1 MLRIC
6 SFGIAVW
13 LAWQTSAVAQGP
25 KPVEQPDRF
34 SAGIVETIAKGALKE
49 AAVSVGEVV
58 GQPTGAQ
65 NIQSALQVFEGKK
78 FDFVKKV
85 VDKELAGALRQII
98 YYSYVE
104 KLGFAYFRFNFKMTS
119 KGWILAHFMFK
130 DETQGL
136 LPQEFADK

>member
-6 SFGIAVW
+6 SLGIAVW

-25 KPVEQPDRF
+25 KPVEPDRF
-34 SAGIVETIAKGALKE
+34 SAGIVETVSKGALKE
-49 AAVSVGEVV
+49 AAGSVADVV

-78 FDFVKKV
+78 FDFAKKV

-104 KLGFAYFRFNFKMTS
+104 KLGFAYFRFHYKMTS

-136 LPQEFADK
+136 LPQEFVER

>member
-6 SFGIAVW
+6 SLGIAVW

-25 KPVEQPDRF
+25 KPVEPDRF
-34 SAGIVETIAKGALKE
+34 SAGIVETVSKGALKE
-49 AAVSVGEVV
+49 AAGSVADVV

-78 FDFVKKV
+78 FDFAKKV
-85 VDKELAGALRQII
+85 IDKELAGALRQII

-104 KLGFAYFRFNFKMTS
+104 KLGFAYFRFHYKMTS

-130 DETQGL
+130 DETQEL
-136 LPQEFADK
+136 LPKDFVVQ

>member
-6 SFGIAVW
+6 SLGVAVW

-25 KPVEQPDRF
+25 KPVEPDRF
-34 SAGIVETIAKGALKE
+34 SAGVETVSKGALKE
-49 AAVSVGEVV
+49 AAGSVADVV

-85 VDKELAGALRQII
+85 VDKELAGSAPANHLLFLCRETRIRVFSVQFQNDEQRLDLGALHVRGRDARTAAPG
-98 YYSYVE
+98 V
-104 KLGFAYFRFNFKMTS
+104 R
-119 KGWILAHFMFK
+119 
-130 DETQGL
+130 
-136 LPQEFADK
+136 